1 MSKERL
7 LEAARRTIAHA
18 KAETAPRAKTI
29 VHVPAWHYLDRD
41 RWLNELR
48 SLFHRFP
55 LVFGFSCEL
64 AERYSYRATEIMGV
78 PVLVTR
84 AADDELRAFVNTCS
98 HRGARVVAEGTG
110 TARRFT
116 CPYHAWS
123 YDNLG
128 QLVGIFDHDQFGEVD
143 MSCNGLTE
151 LPVLEHAGLIF
162 VSLDSQGTKDLDRYL
177 CGYGEMLDHLGL
189 ANCYFA
195 GQQTVDG
202 PNWKIAYDGYLD
214 FYHLPILHRESFG
227 PDLCNKAVYDAW
239 GPHQRVSAPDALAL
253 SLDQKPESDWSIGAL
268 TSGIWTIFPHVSIA
282 SFPVNGPDDRDGG
295 RMYMVSQ
302 LFPGETPE
310 TSRTTQTFLTTF
322 EPTEEIRPF
331 VEAQQHFL
339 LRVVR
344 DEDYATGFLLQRGLA
359 TGAKDFVMFGRNEAG
374 GQRFHQWIDQ
384 LLETK
389 SESDV
394 LALMDKARYEPQP

>member
-64 AERYSYRATEIMGV
+64 AERYSYRSTEIMGV

-214 FYHLPILHRESFG
+214 FYHLPILHKDTFG
-227 PDLCNKAVYDAW
+227 PDYSNKAIYDAW
-239 GPHQRVSAPDALAL
+239 GPHQRVTAPDHRILV
-253 SLDQKPESDWSIGAL
+253 LDGIPEDDWPHDKI
-268 TSGIWTIFPHVSIA
+268 TSGVWTIFPHVSVA
-282 SFPVNGPDDRDGG
+282 SFDAGG
-295 RMYMVSQ
+295 KLYMVSQ
-302 LFPGETPE
+302 LFPGDSPD
-310 TSRTTQTFLTTF
+310 TSYTFQNFLATF
-322 EPTEEIRPF
+322 DPDEEQRGLIAERM
-331 VEAQQHFL
+331 EFL

-344 DEDYATGFLLQRGLA
+344 DEDYYNGNRIQRA
-359 TGAKDFVMFGRNEAG
+359 IKTGARSHVMFGRNEAG
-374 GQRFHQWIDQ
+374 GQRFHSWVDD
-384 LLETK
+384 LLATD
-389 SESDV
+389 SDD
-394 LALMDKARYEPQP
+394 LGALLGAAEAIHQP